1 MNAESRLAIKWRE
14 KQSRKLDSL
23 KFLHK
28 SGITLRPGG
37 TPEICRWWNHR
48 DCDPI
53 LSSPGG
59 ATDRSR
65 SVAPPGLG
73 GSTGLV
79 PVVPPPANLHR
90 ASGAKTCVETL
101 AGPLCATFPTTPV
114 SYGLFIQV
122 ENAVV
127 SLVTHPKGGSLSATQ
142 QKHNI
147 RLMFC

>member
-1 MNAESRLAIKWRE
+1 M
-14 KQSRKLDSL
+14 
-23 KFLHK
+23 
-28 SGITLRPGG
+28 SGITLLPGG
-37 TPEICRWWNHR
+37 TPEISRWWNHR

-79 PVVPPPANLHR
+79 PVVTPPVNFHR

-101 AGPLCATFPTTPV
+101 AGQFALRWPQSPV
-114 SYGLFIQV
+114 STSLLIQV
-122 ENAVV
+122 EYAVV
-127 SLVTHPKGGSLSATQ
+127 SLAWLS
-142 QKHNI
+142 I
-147 RLMFC
+147 RKA

>member
-1 MNAESRLAIKWRE
+1 M
-14 KQSRKLDSL
+14 KLKTSATVAQTVQL

-37 TPEICRWWNHR
+37 TPEISRWWNHR

-79 PVVPPPANLHR
+79 PVVTPPANLHR
-90 ASGAKTCVETL
+90 ASRSEERRVGK
-101 AGPLCATFPTTPV
+101 AGRSSRARYT
-114 SYGLFIQV
+114 
-122 ENAVV
+122 
-127 SLVTHPKGGSLSATQ
+127 
-142 QKHNI
+142 
-147 RLMFC
+147 

>member
-1 MNAESRLAIKWRE
+1 MRLYRSSATLLIFLGITLLITTSSLS
-14 KQSRKLDSL
+14 QSAGL

-28 SGITLRPGG
+28 SGITLRHGG
-37 TPEICRWWNHR
+37 TPEISRWWNNR

-59 ATDRSR
+59 ATDGPR

-73 GSTGLV
+73 GSTGLI

-101 AGPLCATFPTTPV
+101 AAG
-114 SYGLFIQV
+114 
-122 ENAVV
+122 NARKQA
-127 SLVTHPKGGSLSATQ
+127 SSGQGEL
-142 QKHNI
+142 
-147 RLMFC
+147 